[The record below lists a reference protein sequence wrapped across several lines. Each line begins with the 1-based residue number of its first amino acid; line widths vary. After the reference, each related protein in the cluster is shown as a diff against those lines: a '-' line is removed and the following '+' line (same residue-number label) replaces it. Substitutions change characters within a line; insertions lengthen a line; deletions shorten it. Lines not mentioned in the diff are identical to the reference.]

1 MANGKQEGEQQDARK
16 TVIARRLVFASKT
29 QVSGEASCL
38 LWADIACKP
47 PKLNLTQGPDTCNT
61 ISYTVCTLDHGQSE
75 HLVEA
80 MLLNNRRCCGNGDLP
95 LSRRRRTSAA
105 PGTDDDG
112 DGDRVG
118 PAEPIHRGTGT
129 GIWTRICRRGPTHR
143 RRRGTTK
150 CPHGRCAARWRR
162 KARRW
167 HCQWPGQWRNS
178 RRRKHRS
185 CTLWHWQA
193 ADVAQRLDVAAL
205 ARQSAAD
212 NTTTSRAPFGYSCG
226 GHPVVD
232 PENKCLRTAASLPA
246 CWHSRLPAGLH
257 SCLPDL
263 LIVRLPASLIA
274 CLLAWYSTDDHDRW
288 RWRRRRRRRW
298 RWR

>member
-1 MANGKQEGEQQDARK
+1 MITTMAKGEREGEQQDAIN
-16 TVIARRLVFASKT
+16 TIIARRLVFASKT

-47 PKLNLTQGPDTCNT
+47 PKLNLTQGPAPCST
-61 ISYTVCTLDHGQSE
+61 IYYTVCTLDHGQAE

-80 MLLNNRRCCGNGDLP
+80 MLLNSRRCCGNRDLSFP
-95 LSRRRRTSAA
+95 RRRRTSAA

-129 GIWTRICRRGPTHR
+129 GIWYWISRRRPTHR
-143 RRRGTTK
+143 RRRGTAK
-150 CPHGRCAARWRR
+150 CPRRRRRGRHGLCAARWRR

-193 ADVAQRLDVAAL
+193 ADVAQRLGVAAL
-205 ARQSAAD
+205 PRQSAAD
-212 NTTTSRAPFGYSCG
+212 NTTISRALFG
-226 GHPVVD
+226 
-232 PENKCLRTAASLPA
+232 
-246 CWHSRLPAGLH
+246 
-257 SCLPDL
+257 
-263 LIVRLPASLIA
+263 
-274 CLLAWYSTDDHDRW
+274 
-288 RWRRRRRRRW
+288 
-298 RWR
+298 